1 MSLDITLNGPQ
12 VQKICEC
19 IECGNKHERTIVPIV
34 WETNI
39 THNLVAMAQEVSIYC
54 MVWHPERNGITTAG
68 QLIEPLQRAISLM
81 ESDAARFKKHDAKN
95 GWGTYDQFLEWLKE
109 YLAACQKYP
118 TATIEVSR

>member
-1 MSLDITLNGPQ
+1 MSLDITL
-12 VQKICEC
+12 K
-19 IECGNKHERTIVPIV
+19 
-34 WETNI
+34 
-39 THNLVAMAQEVSIYC
+39 
-54 MVWHPERNGITTAG
+54 
-68 QLIEPLQRAISLM
+68 